1 MMIVAHIILEA
12 KSALHFGCGDFDAL
26 QDSPVQRDFNGL
38 PMILGTSICGV
49 IRANAK
55 EIFSPQQLD
64 SLFGYAHKKEAKD
77 SRLIF
82 SNALLLD
89 KDMRV
94 NESLIP
100 HSKLEKSPFLS
111 HFLNLP
117 QRQHN
122 AISAQ
127 GVCKDGAKFDK
138 EVIYKG
144 TLFKCAISMDLSS
157 GENGERDKEAFFK
170 ILGLF
175 CSPFFRLGAGSTK
188 GFGVIKPISIT
199 YEILNSP
206 FSKSSS
212 LNENLAQNF
221 TPDLLR
227 KSDRFT
233 HYVLKI
239 MPENVFLFGA
249 GFGDSEADSIGVRE
263 KVVDYDKGD
272 LSEAKLL
279 IPASSIKGAIAQR
292 TRYYINTYLGN
303 LIDSTQN
310 AELDNKSH
318 QIHATLFG
326 SADSSDKSNDTK
338 SSNADFNNTKSSQD
352 ATKGKI
358 LISDIYL
365 DFDKKKDSQIFA
377 HNSIDRF
384 TGGCVDGALFQEKA
398 DFGSEFVLNI
408 FVDTSHKS
416 QDFEIALQSFEKA
429 LNDICAGFLPLGAA
443 SSKGHGFFSGS
454 LEKNGVKIHTNT
466 PNKA

>member
-279 IPASSIKGAIAQR
+279 IPASSIKGAVSQR
-292 TRYYINTYLGN
+292 TRYYINTHLGN
-303 LIDSTQN
+303 SIAESNDNSKDSK
-310 AELDNKSH
+310 ADK
-318 QIHATLFG
+318 IHATLFG
-326 SADSSDKSNDTK
+326 SADSSDKESTK
-338 SSNADFNNTKSSQD
+338 SQ

-365 DFDKKKDSQIFA
+365 DFDKEKDSQIFA